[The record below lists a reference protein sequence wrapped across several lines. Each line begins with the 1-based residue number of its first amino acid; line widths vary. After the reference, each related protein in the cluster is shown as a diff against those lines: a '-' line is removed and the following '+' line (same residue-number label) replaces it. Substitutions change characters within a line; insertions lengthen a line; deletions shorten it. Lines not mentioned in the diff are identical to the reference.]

1 MIKQPL
7 IKPGQGTISCFV
19 SDLQNDVPVFCIICL
34 KVTKPLALVTI
45 DLLTTKK
52 SCNIDQHR
60 VTIFKALTEVE
71 TTNIKFSW
79 VAEKRKVYVVLLS
92 SGSLRINFYKSIFT
106 QALISPNEWM
116 TLFIESSWI
125 QLPDILLSAWSLK
138 SHSI

>member
-7 IKPGQGTISCFV
+7 IKQGQGKISCFV

-60 VTIFKALTEVE
+60 VTILKQF
-71 TTNIKFSW
+71 NWSW
-79 VAEKRKVYVVLLS
+79 
-92 SGSLRINFYKSIFT
+92 N
-106 QALISPNEWM
+106 N
-116 TLFIESSWI
+116 
-125 QLPDILLSAWSLK
+125 
-138 SHSI
+138 

>member
-19 SDLQNDVPVFCIICL
+19 SDLQNDVPMFCIICL

-60 VTIFKALTEVE
+60 VTI
-71 TTNIKFSW
+71 
-79 VAEKRKVYVVLLS
+79 
-92 SGSLRINFYKSIFT
+92 
-106 QALISPNEWM
+106 
-116 TLFIESSWI
+116 
-125 QLPDILLSAWSLK
+125 LK
-138 SHSI
+138 H